1 MFINRLTAGIVM
13 ILVILSPLSLKAE
26 ADVTL
31 AESMLANLTAANTK
45 KVVLTGKHGVLKIF
59 FEKVRYFYSPF
70 LIHIF
75 KAINV

>member
-45 KVVLTGKHGVLKIF
+45 KVVLTVNM
-59 FEKVRYFYSPF
+59 EY
-70 LIHIF
+70 
-75 KAINV
+75 

>member
-1 MFINRLTAGIVM
+1 MFINRLTAGIVI

-45 KVVLTGKHGVLKIF
+45 KVVLTGKHGVLNAGRKHCNN
-59 FEKVRYFYSPF
+59 SGW
-70 LIHIF
+70 
-75 KAINV
+75 